1 MPSSFS
7 IGCYLIVSQAFYFL
21 HTKVPTII
29 LFFYK
34 NLYLFQDPLNPQE
47 TVIVLR
53 SLVPGGVAQKDGRL
67 IPGDRLLSVNDIAV
81 EHITLDKAVQILKST
96 PRGAVKITVA
106 KPLACGDAISNT
118 SQVCKYIFI

>member
-1 MPSSFS
+1 M
-7 IGCYLIVSQAFYFL
+7 
-21 HTKVPTII
+21 
-29 LFFYK
+29 
-34 NLYLFQDPLNPQE
+34 
-47 TVIVLR
+47 IVLR